1 MKARAAIS
9 QWILKTLY
17 LAGGS
22 GTEGG
27 GRHWSG
33 AGMRG
38 GGGTTP
44 GARALRVLA
53 EDGHPEDASGQ
64 EEGRHDH
71 VQLEEGDFRR

>member
-1 MKARAAIS
+1 
-9 QWILKTLY
+9 
-17 LAGGS
+17 
-22 GTEGG
+22 
-27 GRHWSG
+27 
-33 AGMRG
+33 MRG